1 MSHAG
6 VLQNDIFTSDQVAG
20 NDGMSGNN
28 DSTWSGFMGSED
40 LVENTSWAEDK
51 HLFGEMEPFD
61 PFRDIARDIQSAGVL
76 PWLDQT
82 LIAPSPDPHPSIST
96 AHAMPDADPVL
107 SLFQSDDQDLGSLP
121 GNATSNHS
129 TPVSQLNEEQDY
141 RVCSVAEANEE
152 AGMHVPQP
160 SPSFCQTGIAEEMPG
175 SIDGETTDDGESLD
189 SPWRNRTPRT
199 LRCFAF
205 ANTTT
210 GRGQPSTDEDS
221 TDDGGN
227 LSALDNEDISHGPLQ
242 GDKKRK
248 RSPGHYRVVRSR
260 QVPHAPSYPVMGSQE
275 IPGQSRAIDWRRLQG
290 LRDFELEFASTVLRL
305 GGVKSTH
312 RGTCVL
318 GPDDFR
324 LLESSDILLYTAR
337 PGQLPTRLAQH
348 MMYEYSD
355 HRTELVLAAAWF
367 QSDLWPHTGFAFDNF
382 LGVAYYQPMTAS
394 HLCGQPHC
402 LIHVV
407 YEAITTKQDRQGC
420 LDRAKATRRQG
431 QDIPPACSMHN
442 PPCLLQHGTLTT
454 EEVFLIQSYVLSS
467 ATGVQRPQPFDR
479 PNSHPYPTF
488 ETRLPMTWNVSL
500 SAIEVEKEDL
510 IATLPNV
517 SWRKPDFPC
526 NYCPGSRPYTKVLS
540 LWAHIYYKHPH
551 IDRSDRLDKIRQ
563 SATTMD
569 AFLREN
575 PTPGGGSRAPLLAK
589 LRTAISSTFCW
600 DDVVSWRLTR

>member
-20 NDGMSGNN
+20 NDGMSGNI

-82 LIAPSPDPHPSIST
+82 LIVPSPDPHPSIST

-107 SLFQSDDQDLGSLP
+107 SLFQTDDQNLGSLS

-141 RVCSVAEANEE
+141 RVCSVAEVNEE

-199 LRCFAF
+199 LRCFAI

-210 GRGQPSTDEDS
+210 RRGQPSTDEDS

-324 LLESSDILLYTAR
+324 LLEPSDILLYTAR
-337 PGQLPTRLAQH
+337 PGQLPTRLARH

-355 HRTELVLAAAWF
+355 HRTELVSAAAWF

-407 YEAITTKQDRQGC
+407 YEAMTTKQDRQGC

-442 PPCLLQHGTLTT
+442 PPCLLQ
-454 EEVFLIQSYVLSS
+454 V
-467 ATGVQRPQPFDR
+467 
-479 PNSHPYPTF
+479 
-488 ETRLPMTWNVSL
+488 
-500 SAIEVEKEDL
+500 
-510 IATLPNV
+510 
-517 SWRKPDFPC
+517 
-526 NYCPGSRPYTKVLS
+526 
-540 LWAHIYYKHPH
+540 
-551 IDRSDRLDKIRQ
+551 RSQKMKGNEGD
-563 SATTMD
+563 
-569 AFLREN
+569 N
-575 PTPGGGSRAPLLAK
+575 
-589 LRTAISSTFCW
+589 
-600 DDVVSWRLTR
+600 